1 MKTKNKLLTLLI
13 LSSSA
18 ITSTA
23 LINKLIKIKAIK
35 DNISD
40 TQETY
45 CYSWR
50 LGDIFYTKT
59 GTGKPIL
66 LIHDLNAASSIHE
79 WSQLIPLLSKN
90 YTVYAM
96 DLLGCGKSEKVNTT
110 YTNYLYVQ
118 LISDF
123 IKSEIGHRVNIIATG
138 ESASVSIMACSNNP
152 ELFDQMMLLNPLS
165 FSECCKIP
173 GKRARL
179 YKKIIELP
187 IIGTLL
193 YNIAISKS
201 SIEEEMKKNYFYNP
215 NYIKS
220 SIINSYHKAAHL
232 GFSPKSMYASQ
243 KCNYTKCNIINAIK
257 KIDNSIYLVGG
268 EEINNI
274 LTRLNEYKT
283 YNPAVE
289 IFLIPKTKYLPQLE
303 NPILLNEIIQTY
315 FR

>member
-23 LINKLIKIKAIK
+23 FINNLIKIKAIK
-35 DNISD
+35 ENTTEDLKS
-40 TQETY
+40 Y
-45 CYSWR
+45 CYPWR
-50 LGDIFYTKT
+50 LGNIHYTKS
-59 GTGKPIL
+59 GSGKPIL
-66 LIHDLNAASSIHE
+66 LIHDLNASSSIYE
-79 WSQLIPLLSKN
+79 WSQLIPLLSKS
-90 YTVYAM
+90 YTVYAI

-138 ESASVSIMACSNNP
+138 ESASVSIMACSNNSD
-152 ELFDQMMLLNPLS
+152 LFDQIMLVNPLS
-165 FSECCKIP
+165 LAEYCKMP

-193 YNIAISKS
+193 YNIAANKS
-201 SIEEEMKKNYFYNP
+201 FIEEEMKKSYFYNP
-215 NYIKS
+215 YSIKPY
-220 SIINSYHKAAHL
+220 IINSYYKSAHL

-257 KIDNSIYLVGG
+257 KINNSIYLVGG
-268 EEINNI
+268 GEIEDI
-274 LTRLNEYKT
+274 STRLNEYKI

-289 IFLIPKTKYLPQLE
+289 ISLIPETKYLPQLE
-303 NPILLNEIIQTY
+303 NPGLLNDIIRTY
-315 FR
+315 FC